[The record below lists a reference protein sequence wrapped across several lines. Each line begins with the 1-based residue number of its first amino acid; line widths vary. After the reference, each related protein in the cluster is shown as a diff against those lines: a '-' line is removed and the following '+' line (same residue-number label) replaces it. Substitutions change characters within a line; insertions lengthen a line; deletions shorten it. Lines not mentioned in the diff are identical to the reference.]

1 MAKEEKNYLEYKG
14 KPFIRRGNVLYFG
27 DPKERFMVKFVVNS
41 TAELNGNDI
50 ADSVTVQLVTN
61 ACTEKERVIKQAER
75 DGLYRAFDV
84 GEYWLT
90 DALEATKG

>member
-1 MAKEEKNYLEYKG
+1 MAKEEKNYFEYNG
-14 KPFIRRGNVLYFG
+14 KPFIRRGNTLFYG
-27 DPKERFMVKFVVNS
+27 DPKEKYIVKFTINNS
-41 TAELNGNDI
+41 SPVGDVEL

-61 ACTEKERVIKQAER
+61 TFGEKDRVIKQAER

-90 DALEATKG
+90 EALEQTK